1 MTAGEGNMMRM
12 GAPAWPRWL
21 ARGLGAGAG
30 TEIAAEDIQI
40 GDRFFE
46 AASPHAVWTVEKFL
60 VTPSCAI
67 PHVIIGRGGYAP
79 TTKIIST
86 TVLNDSRFFRRDR
99 RQSELGDN
107 GKRRRKQDLPRA

>member
-1 MTAGEGNMMRM
+1 MMRM
-12 GAPAWPRWL
+12 SAPAWPRWL
-21 ARGLGAGAG
+21 TLGLGGGAAAMVADE
-30 TEIAAEDIQI
+30 EIQV

-46 AASPHAVWTVEKFL
+46 SAAPHAVWTVEKFL

-86 TVLNDSRFFRRDR
+86 AVLRDCRFFRCDR
-99 RQSELGDN
+99 RQADAADSA
-107 GKRRRKQDLPRA
+107 KRRRKQDLPQA